1 MVVLT
6 LPQINRQT
14 VAIWRQIRAG
24 LTLAIVAMLSQA
36 CSNMPFG
43 GFSATTP
50 AEKKAASVKERAQ
63 LRWDALIKDDIPA
76 AYAYLSPASRDVL
89 TVEQYKAK
97 TPRGTFKA
105 ASVDS
110 VECEAE
116 LCKVKLRLTY
126 DHARMKGVVTP
137 LNEIWI
143 LERGQF
149 WYVYRS

>member
-76 AYAYLSPASRDVL
+76 AYAYLSPATRDVL

-97 TPRGTFKA
+97 TPRGTFKRRPSTRWSA
-105 ASVDS
+105 KPNYARSSFASP
-110 VECEAE
+110 
-116 LCKVKLRLTY
+116 TT
-126 DHARMKGVVTP
+126 TP
-137 LNEIWI
+137 E
-143 LERGQF
+143 
-149 WYVYRS
+149 